1 MRKEHSEKSIS
12 NINSWM
18 KQLFFSDSDKN
29 DHIHIPDGILIIA
42 GASQAKFSPS
52 KFTREHADVEALIGF

>member
-29 DHIHIPDGILIIA
+29 DHIHIPDGIFDYCR
-42 GASQAKFSPS
+42 S
-52 KFTREHADVEALIGF
+52 FTGKVLPLKIHPRAC